1 MFLYRFLSVLLLP
14 FLVLYVL
21 VRVYKGK
28 EDKNH
33 LKERFGIPS
42 NLRPQGELFWIHAV
56 SVGEMNSSLIFIEE
70 LFKKFPDVSIV
81 FTTTTLTSA
90 SLLKSKIG
98 KYKNKVIHQFLPLDS
113 YFIIKNFL
121 KFWNFDKVF
130 IMESEIWPN
139 IISLAK
145 ENNAELF
152 LINARMSDKSSE
164 KWQIARR
171 FGFNIFENFDAI
183 FVQSESDKERF
194 SKVTTKEVFFFGNL
208 KSQAQNLV
216 CNEKELEKLKQAI
229 GARTFW
235 IAASTHKGEEEI
247 AVWIHQ
253 ELKKKFPNIL
263 TIIIPRHPNRSEE
276 IKNLF
281 SLQKFAQRSKNEV
294 VSEDTEFYLADT
306 LGELG
311 TFYTLADFTF
321 IGGSMFEIG
330 GHNPFEAAKLN
341 CAVISG
347 RYVFNFEEVYQNLS
361 NNSACFIVNDK
372 QQLLEKV
379 MYLLENKSTAELISS
394 SALKI
399 ISTSGNVAAA
409 VIDKITQQ

>member
-1 MFLYRFLSVLLLP
+1 MLFYRFLSILLLP
-14 FLVLYVL
+14 FLILYVL
-21 VRVYKGK
+21 FRVYKGK

-33 LKERFGIPS
+33 LKERFGISS
-42 NLRPQGELFWIHAV
+42 NLRPQGKLFWIHAV

-70 LFKKFPDVSIV
+70 LLRKFPDISIV

-90 SLLKSKIG
+90 SILKSNII
-98 KYKNKVIHQFLPLDS
+98 KYHGKVIHQFLPLDS
-113 YFIIKNFL
+113 YFIIKKFL
-121 KFWNFDKVF
+121 KFWDFDKVF

-139 IISLAK
+139 IISLVK
-145 ENNAELF
+145 ETNTELF
-152 LINARMSDKSSE
+152 LLNARMSDKSSE

-171 FGFNIFENFDAI
+171 FGFNIFEKFDII
-183 FVQSESDKERF
+183 FAQSESDKDRF
-194 SKVTTKEVFFFGNL
+194 SKLTKKEVLFFGNL

-216 CNEKELEKLKQAI
+216 CNDEELQKLKQAI
-229 GARTFW
+229 GERTFW
-235 IAASTHKGEEEI
+235 VASSTHKGEEEI
-247 AVWIHQ
+247 VVWIHQ

-263 TIIIPRHPNRSEE
+263 TIIIPRHPNRAEE

-281 SLQKFAQRSKNEV
+281 PLRKFAQRSRNEIIDEGV
-294 VSEDTEFYLADT
+294 EFYLADT

-311 TFYTLADFTF
+311 TFYTLANFVF

-347 RYVFNFEEVYQNLS
+347 KYIFNFKEVYQNLVN
-361 NNSACFIVNDK
+361 NNSCFIVDNK

-379 MYLLENKSTAELISS
+379 INLLENKTIAEVISS

-399 ISTSGNVAAA
+399 VSTSKNVAEA